1 MNWEAP
7 ILIDDI
13 QSKTVNSI
21 DSKCSLPMTLV
32 IKLGNI
38 DRKII
43 ATAVYLEYAI
53 EFSSHP
59 NHLVPSL
66 QKSYIHFRR

>member
-1 MNWEAP
+1 M
-7 ILIDDI
+7 IDDI

-32 IKLGNI
+32 IKLSNI

-43 ATAVYLEYAI
+43 ATAVYFEYLLN
-53 EFSSHP
+53 ST
-59 NHLVPSL
+59 L
-66 QKSYIHFRR
+66 QNEELWNVA